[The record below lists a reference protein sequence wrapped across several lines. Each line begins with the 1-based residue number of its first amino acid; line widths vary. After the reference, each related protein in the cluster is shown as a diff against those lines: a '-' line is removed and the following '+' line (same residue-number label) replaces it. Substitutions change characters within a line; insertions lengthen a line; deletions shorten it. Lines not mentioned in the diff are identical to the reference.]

1 MLSQIKKYIFKIMQ
15 KWPEYQ
21 AVPEIR
27 LMFVIKQKLR
37 LIILYYSATLFIKDE
52 TRSRL
57 TKTNYLKNSKKGRPA
72 LLVASGPSADK
83 VLSKI
88 ESSYDFKDK
97 IDIAVVNSFYGCSFA
112 ERIIPNYY
120 FLADP
125 MYWEEKDKK
134 DTKIQNLLEYL
145 KSNPSVK
152 PVIPFLFEDII
163 HDRENFYFNNLTF
176 YRKRK
181 KLSAVKANLLPSSV
195 AFYAISFLYFLG
207 YEPIYICGLDVSY
220 NRSMKIDDLNEM
232 KLDLKSNYWQ
242 FNSENTLLGQG
253 KTNYTSQGLN
263 PINMSQALNTESIF
277 LRDLK
282 HYSEL
287 GLVNVSGDSTNDAL
301 PRASLFI

>member
-37 LIILYYSATLFIKDE
+37 LIILYYSATLFMKDE

-57 TKTNYLKNSKKGRPA
+57 AKTNYLKNSKKGRPA

-97 IDIAVVNSFYGCSFA
+97 IDIAVVNSFFGSTYA

-253 KTNYTSQGLN
+253 ETNFTSQDLN